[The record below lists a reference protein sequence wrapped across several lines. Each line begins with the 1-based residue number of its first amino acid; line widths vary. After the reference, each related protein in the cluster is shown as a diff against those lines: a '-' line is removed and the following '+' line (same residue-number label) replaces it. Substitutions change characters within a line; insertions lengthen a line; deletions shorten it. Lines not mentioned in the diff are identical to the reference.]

1 MILVTVS
8 DDRFGRKEGG
18 YAKTQDKITTFI
30 SNNKHLNISHLPY
43 TFNDIVR
50 TQFYTDNKTFL
61 DNTDAARNGRVYKP
75 YVISRALELCKEGE
89 FVLYNDCS
97 PEMWFD
103 GMAIDGYYDT
113 NKLKDMCIQNG
124 GILSAFVK
132 WDTRNIPKHGLGIHT
147 HENFT
152 TERCIKKMNL
162 EQYTRSFMHASGF
175 MCIQKLP
182 HTVKFIE
189 EWLYWNLIDECSC
202 LGRHDIPN
210 DYSYWNHNEE
220 FKKMGHR
227 HDQSV
232 SGLLI
237 NKYGYKLIDIIYDTP
252 FHTYNFLN
260 FCKRNVNYNF
270 IDSNHNPE
278 TERRIKKGDTVIN
291 SQGTELIVF
300 EVFPLEGVEYF
311 HVGLHR
317 ESLYRTT
324 VSEIKLKK

>member
-8 DDRFGRKEGG
+8 DDRFGRKNGA
-18 YAKTQDKITTFI
+18 YAATQDKITHLVA
-30 SNNKHLNISHLPY
+30 SHPHLNITHFPF
-43 TFNDIVR
+43 TFDVI
-50 TQFYTDNKTFL
+50 TKTDFYSQNKTMLDNK
-61 DNTDAARNGRVYKP
+61 DAARNGRVYKP
-75 YVISRALELCKEGE
+75 FVILEALKAVQNGE
-89 FVLYNDCS
+89 FVIYNDCS

-103 GMAIDGYYDT
+103 GMNITGYDDT
-113 NKLKDMCIQNG
+113 NQLKRLCEQNG

-132 WDTRNIPKHGLGIHT
+132 WDTRPIHKGGLGIHT

-152 TERCIKKMNL
+152 TERCIKKMDL
-162 EQYTRSFMHASGF
+162 EKYTRSFMHASGF
-175 MCIQKLP
+175 MCIQKSAK
-182 HTVKFIE
+182 TMQFIE

-210 DYSYWNHNEE
+210 DYSYWDHNEE
-220 FKKMGHR
+220 LKKMGHR

-237 NKYGYKLIDIIYDTP
+237 NKHGYNLIDIIYDTP

-260 FCKRNVNYNF
+260 FCKHGVQWKF
-270 IDSNHNPE
+270 IDPNINPE

-291 SQGTELIVF
+291 SKGVELKVF
-300 EVFPLEGVEYF
+300 EVWPKDGIEIF

-317 ESLYRTT
+317 ESLYATT
-324 VSEIKLKK
+324 EPEIKLKA